1 MVESL
6 WLKKQNL
13 KEQQELE
20 QKAFD
25 DAIRFQK
32 ILDNREFAKKEKER
46 AAEEFKQKVYE
57 RIESY
62 IKAKKAMDE
71 ERENHFMELGDAK

>member
-13 KEQQELE
+13 KQEQELE
-20 QKAFD
+20 QRAFQ
-25 DAIRFQK
+25 DAINFQK

-62 IKAKKAMDE
+62 IKTKKAMDE